1 MHILNQF
8 HQNKVEREAV
18 QAFMVQCLEKIAVE
32 RVFRGEDVSGIKDAR
47 ELVDR
52 TFDELQLL
60 YGEQP
65 KVLYNNSK

>member
-1 MHILNQF
+1 MQVLQQF
-8 HQNKVEREAV
+8 YANKVEREAV
-18 QAFMVQCLEKIAVE
+18 QAFMVDCLGQIAIEKT
-32 RVFRGEDVSGIKDAR
+32 FKGEDVSGIKDAK

-60 YGEQP
+60 YGEKP